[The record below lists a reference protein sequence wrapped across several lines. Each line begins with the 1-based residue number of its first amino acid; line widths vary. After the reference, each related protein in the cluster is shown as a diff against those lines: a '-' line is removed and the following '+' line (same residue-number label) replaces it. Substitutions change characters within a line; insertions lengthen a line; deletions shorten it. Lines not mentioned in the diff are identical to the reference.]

1 MSIAA
6 IIPLVTPLVEQL
18 VSLIPDPNAREKAK
32 AEAQAQLTALITQQ
46 AQNQVEIN
54 KIEAANKNIF
64 VSGWRPFIGWV
75 CGVALGY
82 TYIVAPFWAWI
93 LTVWYPDA
101 MLPTLPTEN
110 LFELVLA
117 MLGLGGLRTF
127 EKTKGVARS

>member
-1 MSIAA
+1 MTVAA
-6 IIPLVTPLVEQL
+6 LIPLLAPLVEQL
-18 VSLIPDPNAREKAK
+18 ISRIPDPSARDRAR
-32 AEAQAQLTALITQQ
+32 AEAQDALNAIIAQQ

-54 KIEAANKNIF
+54 KIEAANANLF

-82 TYIVAPFWAWI
+82 TYIIAPFWAWG
-93 LTVWYPDA
+93 LTVWYPA
-101 MLPTLPTEN
+101 TTLPTLPTEN

-127 EKTKGVARS
+127 EKMRGVAR